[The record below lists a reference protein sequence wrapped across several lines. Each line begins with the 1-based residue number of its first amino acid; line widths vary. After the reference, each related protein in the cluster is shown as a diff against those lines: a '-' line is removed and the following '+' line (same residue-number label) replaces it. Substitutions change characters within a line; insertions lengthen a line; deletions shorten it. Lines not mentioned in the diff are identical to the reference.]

1 MQNFNQYPDVNSFNL
16 GVNQKQTRNG
26 NNQLLQN
33 QLQQDDFNHQLFP
46 VDIDSPPAGGGGGM
60 NTGGND
66 DLNHLK
72 FDLTENSP
80 DQNQLF
86 EDDLSKEFK
95 NFQDMPLNQVNE
107 GMEPLD
113 QNNAANMLLGDFSN
127 DLDDNQLGDNDLMDE
142 LNNLNNMDNDED
154 MFA

>member
-1 MQNFNQYPDVNSFNL
+1 
-16 GVNQKQTRNG
+16 
-26 NNQLLQN
+26 
-33 QLQQDDFNHQLFP
+33 
-46 VDIDSPPAGGGGGM
+46 
-60 NTGGND
+60 
-66 DLNHLK
+66 
-72 FDLTENSP
+72 
-80 DQNQLF
+80 
-86 EDDLSKEFK
+86 
-95 NFQDMPLNQVNE
+95 MPLNQVNE